1 MFSYLSSSIVQTIIL
16 AKAKS
21 IRTKYAELETDK
33 VLHKDAFN
41 LFIRKSLFNSSKHVI
56 ISK

>member
-16 AKAKS
+16 AKAKY
-21 IRTKYAELETDK
+21 IGTKYAELETDK
-33 VLHKDAFN
+33 ALHKDAFN
-41 LFIRKSLFNSSKHVI
+41 LFIRKSLYNLSKRVK